1 MIIADLEILNNLT
14 CETSEKLLEMAKI
27 LKDRA
32 KYVVV
37 ESVSTFDNMLEGLLN
52 TKQVFNVLDNEEIGN
67 MIPIPALLMN
77 QDLGEGITAK
87 INVKF
92 YDIEPKV
99 FITTQE

>member
-1 MIIADLEILNNLT
+1 MMIAELEISNYLT
-14 CETSEKLLEMAKI
+14 CETSEKLLAMAKN
-27 LKDRA
+27 LKDQA

-77 QDLGEGITAK
+77 QDLEEGVTAK

-92 YDIEPKV
+92 FDTEPKV
-99 FITTQE
+99 SITTQE

>member
-1 MIIADLEILNNLT
+1 MIIEDLEILNDLT
-14 CETSEKLLEMAKI
+14 CETSEKLLAMAKN

-37 ESVSTFDNMLEGLLN
+37 ESVSTFDDMIKGLLN
-52 TKQVFNVLDNEEIGN
+52 AKQVFNVLDNEEIGN

-92 YDIEPKV
+92 FDTEPKV
-99 FITTQE
+99 SITTQE